1 MNMQAMM
8 RQAQNI
14 QKEMMKTIEEVDK
27 KEFEG
32 ESGLVKIKTNGK
44 KEILS
49 IKIDKEAKIESDD
62 IEMLEDMI
70 VVAINNTFKKVDD
83 YKENKLSKYGNIS
96 GLF

>member
-8 RQAQNI
+8 RQAQNM
-14 QKEMMKTIEEVDK
+14 QREMMKTIEEVDK

-32 ESGLVKIKTNGK
+32 ESGLVKVKANGK

-49 IKIDKEAKIESDD
+49 INIDKEATLEKDD
-62 IEMLEDMI
+62 LEMLEDMI
-70 VVAINNTFKKVDD
+70 VVAINNTFEKVDD

-96 GLF
+96 GLL